1 MRCASA
7 FVALV
12 LLAGTANVALAQEDH
27 AMITPD
33 QIKWGPAPDILPKGA
48 QIAVLYGDPRKEG
61 LFAFRL
67 KVPAGYKV
75 PPHSHPVI
83 ESVTVISGTF
93 KLGMGETADPAKLQA
108 FPAGSY
114 FAFPPG
120 TPHFAGADEETVVQI
135 STNGPWGITYVN
147 PKDDPRKTQ

>member
-1 MRCASA
+1 M
-7 FVALV
+7 V
-12 LLAGTANVALAQEDH
+12 
-27 AMITPD
+27 TPD
-33 QIKWGPAPDILPKGA
+33 QIKWGPAPDVLPKGA

-75 PPHSHPVI
+75 PPHTHPTI

-93 KLGMGETADPAKLQA
+93 KLGMGKTADPAKLQA
-108 FPAGSY
+108 LPAGSY

-120 TPHFAGADEETVVQI
+120 TAHFAGADEETVVQI
-135 STNGPWGITYVN
+135 STNGPWGIAYVN